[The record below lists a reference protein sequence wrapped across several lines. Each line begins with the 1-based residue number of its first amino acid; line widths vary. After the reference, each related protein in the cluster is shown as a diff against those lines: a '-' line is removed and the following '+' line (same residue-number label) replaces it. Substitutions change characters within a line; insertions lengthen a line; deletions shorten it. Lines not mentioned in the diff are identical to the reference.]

1 MPLVPYDQN
10 FYSTHQN
17 MKKHENYRELVWML
31 AKTDFKLR
39 YHGSVLGYL
48 WALLKPLLT
57 FAILNFVFSSM
68 FNPRGTGISTY
79 SLELLVALMMF
90 YFFSEGT
97 SAGMS
102 SLLSKSQL
110 VTKIYVPRWTIIL
123 ASTINATLIYL
134 MNLLVIALFF
144 AIKGFMP
151 SLASIVMF
159 LLFSI
164 FIYIIVLSFALIT
177 APLYVKFR
185 DLSMIWEVLLM
196 IIMYASPIIY
206 PLTMLPA
213 QYHTILLL
221 NPLAFIIHFT
231 KESLINNHF
240 AGLGQ
245 YAVFI
250 SIVFVAFVFSIFS
263 YRKLAPRIAED
274 I

>member
-1 MPLVPYDQN
+1 
-10 FYSTHQN
+10 
-17 MKKHENYRELVWML
+17 MKQHENYRELVWML

-57 FAILNFVFSSM
+57 FAVLNFVFSSV
-68 FNPRGTGISTY
+68 FNPRSTGMETY
-79 SLELLVALMMF
+79 SLQLLVSLMMF

-97 SAGMS
+97 NAGMG
-102 SLLSKSQL
+102 SLLNKSQL

-123 ASTINATLIYL
+123 ASTINATLIFL

-144 AIKGFMP
+144 AFKGFMP
-151 SLASIVMF
+151 SLAAIGMF

-164 FIYIIVLSFALIT
+164 FIYVIVLSFSLIT

-196 IIMYASPIIY
+196 IILYASPIIY
-206 PLTMLPA
+206 PLATLPA
-213 QYHTILLL
+213 QYHQFILL

-231 KESLINNHF
+231 KESLVNNHF
-240 AGLGQ
+240 ATPLQ
-245 YAVFI
+245 YAIFI
-250 SIVFVAFVFSIFS
+250 CIVFGGFAFSIFS